1 MLRKV
6 EILPISL
13 IFFGV
18 ASFSWMFLL
27 PVIVAKASLDDGSMD
42 IVSPSASG
50 LGDSL
55 LRSFDLPS
63 LPFSSLLS
71 EDKKPADFYLT
82 IERLGIKRARIIAN
96 LDAGKPG
103 IYLKELLQ
111 GIGHLRGSSFPGE
124 GGTVF
129 LFGHSSLPFLFNS
142 GDYST
147 IFSNLNKLKKGDRI
161 VVEFAGRNF
170 FYRVG
175 SLKTVPANTRVSD
188 FDGNSEKLIILTCFP
203 PGLLTE
209 RLVVTASPI
218 N

>member
-6 EILPISL
+6 EILPILL
-13 IFFGV
+13 IFSGV
-18 ASFSWMFLL
+18 AIFSWMFLL
-27 PVIVAKASLDDGSMD
+27 PIIEAKASLDDGG
-42 IVSPSASG
+42 VGVLSPSVSD
-50 LGDSL
+50 LGGSL
-55 LRSFDLPS
+55 LRNFDLPS
-63 LPFSSLLS
+63 LPFSTLLS
-71 EDKKPADFYLT
+71 EGKKPADFYLT

-96 LDAGKPG
+96 LDTAEPS
-103 IYLKELLQ
+103 IYLRELLQ
-111 GIGHLRGSSFPGE
+111 GVGHLRGSSFPGE

-147 IFSNLNKLKKGDRI
+147 IFSSLNKLKKGKRI

-170 FYRVG
+170 FYRVE
-175 SLKTVPANTRVSD
+175 SLKTVSANARVSE
-188 FDGNSEKLIILTCFP
+188 FDSNSEKLIILTCFP

-209 RLVVTASPI
+209 RLVVTALPV